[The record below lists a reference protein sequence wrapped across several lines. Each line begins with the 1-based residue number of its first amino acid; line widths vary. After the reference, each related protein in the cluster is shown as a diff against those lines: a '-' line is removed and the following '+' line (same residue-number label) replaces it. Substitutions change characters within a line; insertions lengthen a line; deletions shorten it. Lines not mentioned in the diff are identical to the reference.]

1 MNTSTIPA
9 DLKALPQWVAWR
21 YEERDG
27 DPTKVPINPK
37 TGQRAD
43 ATDPATW
50 GTLDEAVSRAAKGG
64 LPGIGFVFSAEDPY
78 AGVDLDKCRDPQTGR
93 LDEDAAAIVAGLDSY
108 TEASPSGTGV
118 HVIVRGRVPGSRKRS
133 GGVEIYDHD
142 RFFTITGERLP
153 DAPQT
158 VNDRQLALTG
168 LYFSV
173 FGGDAEPDR
182 PADLPPPTGLDK
194 NQVIVKLLTDGNKQ
208 QNARLWS
215 GDTGDFG
222 GDDSAADWNLIRR
235 IAFYVGGD
243 PDLIE
248 AVARES
254 GLVRDKWDER
264 RGRVSYLQLTIR
276 NALAA
281 QKDFYKPTRKEC
293 LEEVHPIEKTRE
305 LLLLPSNQFLEEVQQ
320 GGSIGEL
327 LLTRV

>member
-158 VNDRQLALTG
+158 VNDRQLALDRK
-168 LYFSV
+168 SV
-173 FGGDAEPDR
+173 
-182 PADLPPPTGLDK
+182 
-194 NQVIVKLLTDGNKQ
+194 V
-208 QNARLWS
+208 
-215 GDTGDFG
+215 
-222 GDDSAADWNLIRR
+222 
-235 IAFYVGGD
+235 
-243 PDLIE
+243 
-248 AVARES
+248 
-254 GLVRDKWDER
+254 
-264 RGRVSYLQLTIR
+264 
-276 NALAA
+276 
-281 QKDFYKPTRKEC
+281 
-293 LEEVHPIEKTRE
+293 
-305 LLLLPSNQFLEEVQQ
+305 
-320 GGSIGEL
+320 
-327 LLTRV
+327 